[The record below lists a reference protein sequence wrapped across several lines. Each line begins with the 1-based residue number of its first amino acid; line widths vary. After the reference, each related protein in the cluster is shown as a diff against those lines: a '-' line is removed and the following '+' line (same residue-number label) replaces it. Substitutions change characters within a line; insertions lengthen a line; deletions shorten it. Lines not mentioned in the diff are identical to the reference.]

1 MCEAMKRIKLIVKNI
16 EIMLCGFA
24 CDYYAKLMKYTKQ
37 NLKHKFLQILEN
49 IPNPPEVLYGYGKLP
64 NKYQKV
70 VAIVG
75 SRHCTSYGEELAYKI
90 AYDLAR
96 KGVVIV
102 SGMAYGIDAA
112 AHRGC
117 L

>member
-1 MCEAMKRIKLIVKNI
+1 
-16 EIMLCGFA
+16 
-24 CDYYAKLMKYTKQ
+24 MKYTKQ

-49 IPNPPEVLYGYGKLP
+49 IPNPPEALYGYGKLP
-64 NKYQKV
+64 NKCQKV